1 MAIFEDSNEDVQL
14 NAPQSK
20 GASKATRPIE
30 ESVMTLDELNDMPRT
45 IWSGTSKEFEEQD
58 FLDWIYTR
66 KQAGLL
72 LDIEGAELKGWE
84 CCEDDPY
91 GLRSFSIGNDL
102 PSHDEVEK
110 KVYYFARDRQSGG
123 WIWQGDLSPKKSA
136 AMTTRIDEHQ
146 IKMKEF
152 YENRR
157 AAGLLIDINTCESYS
172 ELADYFDPYGVGL
185 VSYDFTSTC
194 TFVSNKGS
202 DDWVEVEDLPSEK
215 QQELSRRNEQ
225 EEIARQ
231 FIVGY
236 LFAALLRRVGM
247 TSVVDEITKLE
258 RKHGARLVE
267 EAIRDHCRHYPYA
280 GC

>member
-1 MAIFEDSNEDVQL
+1 
-14 NAPQSK
+14 
-20 GASKATRPIE
+20 
-30 ESVMTLDELNDMPRT
+30 
-45 IWSGTSKEFEEQD
+45 
-58 FLDWIYTR
+58 
-66 KQAGLL
+66 
-72 LDIEGAELKGWE
+72 
-84 CCEDDPY
+84 
-91 GLRSFSIGNDL
+91 
-102 PSHDEVEK
+102 
-110 KVYYFARDRQSGG
+110 
-123 WIWQGDLSPKKSA
+123 
-136 AMTTRIDEHQ
+136 MTTRIDEHQ